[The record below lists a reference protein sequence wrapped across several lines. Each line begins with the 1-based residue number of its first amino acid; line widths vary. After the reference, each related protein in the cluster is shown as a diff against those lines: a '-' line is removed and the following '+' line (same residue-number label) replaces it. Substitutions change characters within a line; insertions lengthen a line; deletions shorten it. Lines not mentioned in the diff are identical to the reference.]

1 MFLEVSQLDVHY
13 PGRPQAAVRGVSFGL
28 HAGEIGVLIGPSGCG
43 KTTLLRA
50 VAGLEAVTA
59 GEIRLSG
66 AVVSSATKTVAP
78 EARRIGMVFQ
88 DYALFP
94 HLDVGQNVG
103 FGIHTLPK
111 AERAARV
118 AEVLELVGLGGA
130 ERRYPHELSG
140 GQQQRVALA
149 RALAPR
155 PQLLLL
161 DEPFSNL
168 DVDLRER
175 LAHEVRAILKAAQA
189 TALFVTHD
197 QLEAFAIGDAIGVM
211 HEGQLHQWDDAY
223 TLYHRPA
230 SRFVANFIGHGV
242 FTPATLREV
251 DHQVVVQTALGELTD
266 MAECPLP
273 CAYAQGQCDVLLRAD
288 DIVHDDDAPV
298 KAEIVRKAFRGSEF
312 LYTLRLAS
320 GETVLAHVPSHHD
333 HKIGEWIGI
342 RAQVD
347 HVVTF
352 NRACPPDKRNMCDL
366 PCATPCGEPCGEPGT
381 ENGESPVA
389 LALKAG
395 RPSPGWPPLTTAS

>member
-1 MFLEVSQLDVHY
+1 MNFMFLAVQQLRVAY
-13 PGRPQAAVRGVSFGL
+13 PGQAQPAVRDVSFGL
-28 HAGEIGVLIGPSGCG
+28 RAGDIGVLIGPSGCG

-50 VAGLEAVTA
+50 VAGLEPVAA
-59 GEIRLSG
+59 GSIQLAG
-66 AVVSSATKTVAP
+66 QWVGGTGLHLAP
-78 EARRIGMVFQ
+78 ESRQIGMVFQ

-94 HLDVGQNVG
+94 HLDVGRNVG
-103 FGIHTLPK
+103 FGIAHLPK
-111 AERAARV
+111 TERAARV
-118 AEVLELVGLGGA
+118 AEVLELIGLAGHEA
-130 ERRYPHELSG
+130 RFAHELSG

-149 RALAPR
+149 RALAPKPR
-155 PQLLLL
+155 LLLL

-175 LAHEVRAILKAAQA
+175 LAHEVRRILKAAQT

-197 QLEAFAIGDAIGVM
+197 QLEAFAIGDTIGVM

-230 SRFVANFIGHGV
+230 SRFVAEFIGHGV
-242 FTPATLREV
+242 FAPAVITAS
-251 DHQVVVQTALGELTD
+251 DAHVVVQTPLGDLTD

-273 CAYAQGQCDVLLRAD
+273 SAYPGGACDVLLRAD

-298 KAEIVRKAFRGSEF
+298 KAEIMRKAFRGAEF

-320 GETVLAHVPSHHD
+320 GDTVMAHVPSHHD

-352 NRACPPDKRNMCDL
+352 KRNQ
-366 PCATPCGEPCGEPGT
+366 AVA
-381 ENGESPVA
+381 PVD
-389 LALKAG
+389 
-395 RPSPGWPPLTTAS
+395 TA